1 VDGAS
6 IPFSDNKVDCDVM
19 VGYKAVYRMCFAMAC
34 FFFLFSIIMI
44 RVRSSKDPRAS
55 IQNGYGYVAVRMVYL
70 GESGATWWWGPG
82 YAHPLCTHE
91 LFLSLNKESATFSTC
106 SASLIFSR

>member
-1 VDGAS
+1 MPSTNLPNFHYISNQIPGFCVDGAS
-6 IPFSDNKVDCDVM
+6 IPTLDNKVNCDLM

-55 IQNGYGYVAVRMVYL
+55 IQNGYGYVALRMVY
-70 GESGATWWWGPG
+70 
-82 YAHPLCTHE
+82 
-91 LFLSLNKESATFSTC
+91 
-106 SASLIFSR
+106 